1 MKSECLVATILACAL
16 AGCAAGGPEV
26 PYPAFV
32 VVEALPD
39 AFVAN
44 LPGVRA
50 KRLAG
55 DPQTRQFSSRV
66 LIPADWDF
74 TTGASPGQSVEIFV
88 LNGRVTI
95 GEFSLT
101 PGGYAFIPPGYPGI
115 RMASDDGADILYF
128 VDNSNEASVIGTP
141 LISNA
146 ELVDWQP
153 VRAGQWEKELRA
165 DPGSGARTWLA
176 RVDPG
181 TTTPWQVTS
190 NSLEGYLV
198 TGRMTAS
205 ECVNGKVITSTY
217 APGGYFMRPSGALH
231 GGPGER
237 TSVGA
242 VWLLRRP
249 GPSQTETRP
258 ACN

>member
-1 MKSECLVATILACAL
+1 MKPESLLATLLACVL
-16 AGCAAGGPEV
+16 AGCAAGGSEV

-32 VVEALPD
+32 VVEELPD
-39 AFVAN
+39 AYLAN

-66 LIPADWDF
+66 LLPPDWDF

-88 LNGRVTI
+88 LNGRLTI

-115 RMASDDGADILYF
+115 RMASDSGADILYF
-128 VDNSNEASVIGTP
+128 VANSNEASVIGTP

-146 ELVDWQP
+146 ELIDWRP
-153 VRAGQWEKELRA
+153 LRAGYRERELRA
-165 DPGSGARTWLA
+165 DPGSGARTWLV

-181 TTTPWQVTS
+181 AAAPWEVSS
-190 NSLEGYLV
+190 NTLEGYLV
-198 TGRMTAS
+198 SGSMTAS

-217 APGGYFMRPSGALH
+217 APGGYFMRPPDALH
-231 GGPGER
+231 GGPGET